1 MALGWYMIM
10 FVAMSTISI
19 LGLLLLFLVKSPG
32 VKRVLFY
39 AMAVWGMAVSAGY
52 ATSLPSNW
60 IAAQISGW
68 GLGFFSV
75 AGIVVYIKAKND
87 RQRQIAGILVAV
99 SVVGAILK
107 LFVL

>member
-39 AMAVWGMAVSAGY
+39 AMAV
-52 ATSLPSNW
+52 
-60 IAAQISGW
+60 
-68 GLGFFSV
+68 
-75 AGIVVYIKAKND
+75 
-87 RQRQIAGILVAV
+87 
-99 SVVGAILK
+99 
-107 LFVL
+107 

>member
-39 AMAVWGMAVSAGY
+39 AMAVWGMAVSA
-52 ATSLPSNW
+52 
-60 IAAQISGW
+60 
-68 GLGFFSV
+68 V
-75 AGIVVYIKAKND
+75 
-87 RQRQIAGILVAV
+87 
-99 SVVGAILK
+99 
-107 LFVL
+107 